1 MSLPS
6 RIAALEAATHA
17 DAPQVILVSWVAPD
31 GNNPHRVA
39 AEVGDR
45 VIAEQEHG
53 EGRDDF
59 LARVEQIL
67 RADGT
72 GTGVRVAFLRPAKS

>member
-17 DAPQVILVSWVAPD
+17 DAPQVIFVSWVAPD
-31 GNNPHRVA
+31 GQKPHRVA
-39 AEVGDR
+39 AEVNGQ
-45 VIAEQEHG
+45 VVAEQTPG

-59 LARVEQIL
+59 LVRVEQML
-67 RADGT
+67 HVDGT
-72 GTGVRVAFLRPAKS
+72 GPGLRVAFLRTLDV